1 MYRKI
6 KSVLN
11 TDAFDKRRFNEI
23 FNMSKQLQKLNE
35 AGEQRL
41 PTFPDLLGDIWA
53 SLYKMRPEIK
63 EEVDT
68 DLSAN
73 KQLMETIMNDDSFQ
87 NFREFTC
94 LDDLSSAIGTVKFG
108 EKTNDWLAEQERRN
122 EELRKRMEEVR
133 KLQQQLQQQKE
144 KASESESEDE
154 GAREQDIRRSLQ
166 QEMEQV
172 AQELQKSLGQH
183 GKSDFSQAMAEA
195 VKETKQTK
203 SDLKSLVG
211 GITAGSGEAE
221 LKKVPLRD
229 QIALA
234 EKMTYNRKLKE
245 IAEWAGRFKRIARK
259 KQRFKYQESVDR
271 SGVTL
276 GNQVE
281 RLLPMELGMYSH
293 PATRVD
299 FLRRFA
305 EGQTMQYEQKGKE
318 TLGKGPI
325 VLCLDQSGSMSGL
338 DSQAKG
344 FALALM
350 SIARKQ
356 KRDFALILFSV
367 STRTFRYPKGKIT
380 PKDMVTLAETFLSG
394 GTYFDRPLEEAL
406 RVIEESR
413 FQQADV
419 VFVTDGE
426 SYLKEDFVERF
437 NAKKREKEF
446 HVLSLLLGVESTEV
460 VKQFSDEVLKSKDFD
475 DESGHVVFQITG

>member
-6 KSVLN
+6 NSVLN

-35 AGEQRL
+35 TGEQRL

-144 KASESESEDE
+144 KASENGDD
-154 GAREQDIRRSLQ
+154 GAGEQDTRQRFQ
-166 QEMEQV
+166 QAMERI
-172 AQELQKSLGQH
+172 AQELQQSLDQK
-183 GKSDFSQAMAEA
+183 GKSDFSQAVAEA

-203 SDLKSLVG
+203 NDLKSLVG

-221 LKKVPLRD
+221 LRKVPLRD

-234 EKMTYNRKLKE
+234 EKMASNRKLKE

-259 KQRFKYQESVDR
+259 KQRSKYEESVDR

-281 RLLPMELGMYSH
+281 RLLPIELGVYSH
-293 PATRVD
+293 QATRTD

-305 EGQTMQYEQKGKE
+305 EGRTMQYEQKGKE

-338 DSQAKG
+338 DTQAKG

-350 SIARKQ
+350 SVARKQ
-356 KRDFALILFSV
+356 RRDFALILFSR
-367 STRTFRYPKGKIT
+367 STRTFRYPKGKIV
-380 PKDMVTLAETFLSG
+380 PKDMVTLAETFLGG
-394 GTYFDRPLEEAL
+394 GTHFDRPLEETL
-406 RVIEESR
+406 KVIEESR
-413 FQQADV
+413 FRQADV
-419 VFVTDGE
+419 VFVTDGMA
-426 SYLKEDFVERF
+426 YLKEDFIERF
-437 NAKKREKEF
+437 NAKKQEKGF
-446 HVLSLLLGVESTEV
+446 HVLSLLLGVENTET
-460 VKQFSDEVLKSKDFD
+460 VKLFSDEILKARDFD
-475 DESGHVVFQITG
+475 DESSHTALGI